1 VPVNLRDRNFL
12 KELDFTPAEWRF
24 LLDRAADFKRAKRDG
39 SERPQLTGKN
49 FALVFEKTSTRTRCA
64 FEVAAHDQGAHVT
77 YLDSEGSQIGHKESI
92 KDTARV
98 LGRFYDGIEFRGSAQ
113 ALVETLGAYAGVPVW
128 NGLTDQWHPT
138 QTLCDVLTMR
148 EHSAKP
154 DSDIAFAYLG
164 DARNNVGNSL
174 LIAGA
179 LMGMDVRI
187 VAPREQWNQNS
198 VVTAAEEVAAATADI
213 LRRARAAGATTSLD
227 PGADPDGGAGIDGLG
242 DFAQDIGGRRRV
254 IAVIDFRQHAARRDA
269 AGREMSG
276 KSERRIA
283 ERDVGVGQR
292 LGAGGGAEGGDLI
305 IGRVEPVGG
314 GVFQLRDDRFGARVK
329 LAVLNPQRG
338 VFARGIKRLGGL
350 AFGRAVDAP
359 LHLLAGDDLAQ
370 PVADLRV
377 AGGEYIV
384 ERAARV
390 VEFALEVVADA
401 VGILRRGRD
410 GLAFPRRRRQW
421 SYFAVAWRLTVERR
435 R

>member
-1 VPVNLRDRNFL
+1 MSVNLRDRNFL

-24 LLDRAADFKRAKRDG
+24 LLDRAADLKRAKRDG
-39 SERPQLTGKN
+39 SERPRLTGKN

-187 VAPREQWNQNS
+187 VAPGEQWNHDS
-198 VVTAAEEVAAATADI
+198 VVTAAEEVAAAT
-213 LRRARAAGATTSLD
+213 
-227 PGADPDGGAGIDGLG
+227 
-242 DFAQDIGGRRRV
+242 
-254 IAVIDFRQHAARRDA
+254 
-269 AGREMSG
+269 
-276 KSERRIA
+276 
-283 ERDVGVGQR
+283 
-292 LGAGGGAEGGDLI
+292 
-305 IGRVEPVGG
+305 
-314 GVFQLRDDRFGARVK
+314 GARLTRTEDVE
-329 LAVLNPQRG
+329 AGVRG
-338 VFARGIKRLGGL
+338 VDYVYTDVWVSMGEPKEAWGERIRLLRPYRVTMDVLRATGNPDVRFLHCLPALHDRNTTVGAQILAATGEESLEVTDEVFESAHSIVFDQAENRMHTIKAIL
-350 AFGRAVDAP
+350 
-359 LHLLAGDDLAQ
+359 
-370 PVADLRV
+370 VATV
-377 AGGEYIV
+377 AG
-384 ERAARV
+384 
-390 VEFALEVVADA
+390 
-401 VGILRRGRD
+401 
-410 GLAFPRRRRQW
+410 
-421 SYFAVAWRLTVERR
+421 
-435 R
+435 